1 MRRFITLI
9 LAILI
14 SVIGVFGQTN
24 SKHVKVKGYYR
35 KDGTYVQPH
44 YRTAPNSTNRD
55 NFSTKGNVNPYTGK
69 AGYITPDSKSYNYP
83 NNTNS
88 TTKSNSN
95 NSYNYYNSSSSSY
108 NNYSYSLYKDKP
120 TYTTKSRANVREH
133 MNTSSAIKMTVPSNS
148 DVKVVNSFFG
158 DWWEIYYDGK
168 TGYMHSSLLKR
179 SSSTTSTSSSSS
191 YNNYSY
197 SLYKDKPTYTTKS
210 RANVREHMNTSSAI
224 KMTVPSNSDVKVVN
238 SFFGDWWE
246 IFYDGKTGYMHS
258 SLLKRSSSSTST
270 SSSYNKYSYSLYKD
284 KPTYTTKSRANVREH
299 MNTSSAIKMTVPSNS
314 DVKVVNSFFGDW
326 WEIYY
331 DGKTGYMHSS
341 LLKRK

>member
-1 MRRFITLI
+1 MKRFITLI

-69 AGYITPDSKSYNYP
+69 AGYITPDSK
-83 NNTNS
+83 
-88 TTKSNSN
+88 
-95 NSYNYYNSSSSSY
+95 SYNYYNSSSSSY

-179 SSSTTSTSSSSS
+179 
-191 YNNYSY
+191 
-197 SLYKDKPTYTTKS
+197 K
-210 RANVREHMNTSSAI
+210 
-224 KMTVPSNSDVKVVN
+224 
-238 SFFGDWWE
+238 
-246 IFYDGKTGYMHS
+246 
-258 SLLKRSSSSTST
+258 
-270 SSSYNKYSYSLYKD
+270 
-284 KPTYTTKSRANVREH
+284 
-299 MNTSSAIKMTVPSNS
+299 
-314 DVKVVNSFFGDW
+314 
-326 WEIYY
+326 
-331 DGKTGYMHSS
+331 
-341 LLKRK
+341 